1 MSGTYHTGRHV
12 SFRVRSSR
20 TYTYRSSICVPTLTH
35 TCCYV
40 FIPLH
45 LLALHRNG
53 VQSSLSALS
62 YHWVASHRLPPT
74 ITTSVWQCTCS
85 AHLSTSVCLHLGT
98 CLHRHLPCSHQMIAL
113 RLFYLAHAIYGAR
126 HCSNVFVSSRSV
138 CVCLY
143 YQAFAWS
150 SDSIARAREL
160 FGDAP
165 FVGRSLTMSSAY
177 SGIATVEQSSHQVCH
192 NLSSTLGCGSHS
204 LQSLWTLEKDD
215 VCKAELASY
224 FSDLGSDSCVYGNLI
239 ALVPESWWA
248 DLGVGPNAKELTPTE
263 LYAKRLHR
271 TKLILEGHT
280 CAAHVGCHTCK
291 LGHSDV
297 HVAGTTCVD
306 HSSYGSCTGNK
317 HASKQAIKQSRT

>member
-1 MSGTYHTGRHV
+1 M
-12 SFRVRSSR
+12 
-20 TYTYRSSICVPTLTH
+20 
-35 TCCYV
+35 
-40 FIPLH
+40 
-45 LLALHRNG
+45 
-53 VQSSLSALS
+53 
-62 YHWVASHRLPPT
+62 
-74 ITTSVWQCTCS
+74 
-85 AHLSTSVCLHLGT
+85 
-98 CLHRHLPCSHQMIAL
+98 
-113 RLFYLAHAIYGAR
+113 AHAIVVTCLFR
-126 HCSNVFVSSRSV
+126 VEV

-263 LYAKRLHR
+263 LYAKRLHH